1 MVMASWNKLNYSQ
14 RLFLWLLGYSLLLVG
29 CFIVFQYN
37 REKAFKAEEL
47 NARLQLVNARLLD
60 ELSCKGGNVDS
71 LRYEEFPFDYL
82 RVSIIDF
89 NGNVVFD
96 NTLDT
101 LPRYSH
107 LNREEIAEALND
119 GTGYT
124 LRRHSESSDNYY
136 FYSARK
142 GNGVIVRSAIPYSV
156 SLHELLSADYG
167 FLWFMAFVTLLMCT
181 IGYVVT
187 RKLGHNIQRLSRFAE
202 KAERGDRIYDTE
214 PFPHDELG
222 DISNHIVRLYAR
234 LQKAMADIAREHKA
248 AIYEEREKIRIKKQ
262 LTNNINHE
270 LKTPV
275 ASIVVCLETIISRPD
290 MSCGKRDEFISRC
303 YSNALRLRK
312 LLDDVSIVTRMDDGG
327 ATVLKENIDLCA
339 VISETLRDFEIRAAD
354 AGVHINIHRPETVMM
369 TGNAGLLL
377 SVFHNLLD
385 NALAYSGCST
395 VDINVDNSDEDYVT
409 VSFSDDGCGIPQEH
423 IPHIFE
429 RFYRVDKGRSRKAGG
444 TGLGLAIV
452 KNAVVM
458 HGGIVS
464 VENRIPDGLE
474 FVFTL
479 RKS

>member
-1 MVMASWNKLNYSQ
+1 MASWSKLKYSQ
-14 RLFLWLLGYSLLLVG
+14 RLFLWLVGYSLLLVG
-29 CFIVFQYN
+29 CFVVFQYN

-47 NARLQLVNARLLD
+47 NARLQLVNARLLY
-60 ELSCKGGNVDS
+60 EISRNGGNVDS

-82 RVSIIDF
+82 RVSVIDY

-96 NTLDT
+96 NTLDS
-101 LPRYSH
+101 LPGYSH
-107 LNREEIAEALND
+107 LNREEIADALSD

-142 GNGVIVRSAIPYSV
+142 GDGIIVRSAIPYSV

-181 IGYVVT
+181 IGYMAT
-187 RKLGHNIQRLSRFAE
+187 RKLGRNIQRLNRFAE
-202 KAERGDRIYDTE
+202 RAERGERIYDTE
-214 PFPHDELG
+214 PFSHDELG

-248 AIYEEREKIRIKKQ
+248 TLHEEREKIRIKKQ

-290 MSCGKRDEFISRC
+290 MSDDKRDEFVARC

-327 ATVLKENIDLCA
+327 ATVTKENIDLS
-339 VISETLRDFEIRAAD
+339 VILCETLHDFEVRAAA
-354 AGVHINIHRPETVMM
+354 AGIRINLNQPESVMM

-385 NALAYSGCST
+385 NALAYSGCSS
-395 VDINVDNSDEDYVT
+395 VDINVDGSDDNYVT

-452 KNAVVM
+452 KNAVAL
-458 HGGIVS
+458 HGGSIS
-464 VENRIPDGLE
+464 VENRTPHGLE
-474 FVFTL
+474 FVLTL
-479 RKS
+479 RKT